1 MSNVERN
8 NGAIVLKGL
17 LILLAGVGIAI
28 VFFICLGLLPDPHA
42 AIIIYALILFWLL
55 RSAICRIFGRKK

>member
-17 LILLAGVGIAI
+17 LILLASISTVPVIT
-28 VFFICLGLLPDPHA
+28 
-42 AIIIYALILFWLL
+42 
-55 RSAICRIFGRKK
+55 